1 MAHTKVTKTYSQNTG
16 TANTFSYSG
25 SFDVF
30 KGTEVVVLL
39 DNVNLTFTSS
49 TINES
54 ASPREYT
61 VDTSAKTIHIGGADL
76 SSGTIIIR
84 PETDM
89 GAPTPRATYS
99 PGSSVTS
106 DDLNNNQL
114 QLMRKA
120 MEYDE
125 QKLSSTG
132 GTMTGDLTIG
142 EDKTI
147 IFEGATD
154 DGYETTLTVTDPTAD
169 RTITIPN
176 VTGTVVTTGDTGSVA
191 TGMIAA
197 DAITNAKI
205 ADNALDSEH
214 YTDGSIDADHLASSS
229 VTTAKINSDAVTG
242 AKIADDSIDSEH
254 YVADSIDTEHYA
266 AGSVDTTALGAD
278 AVTGA
283 KIADDSI
290 DSEHIVDGSVDL
302 AHLSANSVNS
312 SKIVDGTIVNADIAD
327 DTITEAKLDIS
338 NTPTDDYVLTADSA
352 QGGGLKW
359 ASPSATSNVSI
370 SANNSTDE
378 TVYPVFVD
386 GATGEQGLESD
397 TGLTYNPSTGLLSTT
412 SANINTV
419 TVGSTLVG
427 PSISASTEGQT
438 NSVTLNAGQIRF
450 EGATADDHELTLAV
464 TDPTADRTITFPDET
479 GTVLTTGSSIAT
491 SNIAND
497 AIDGDKIADDAID
510 SEHYTDG
517 SIDEAHIADDAVTYA
532 KIQNVSATDRILG
545 RDSSGAGV
553 IEEITPANLRTM
565 INVAD
570 GSNAY
575 THPNHTGE
583 VTSTADGA
591 TVIADNVVD
600 EANLKVSNAPTN
612 GHVLTA
618 QSGDTGGLTW
628 AAAAA
633 SGITE
638 IDQHR
643 ITSNTGAGTNADVTA
658 NWERVDTDGF
668 ARLGTGVDENSGI
681 FTFPSEG
688 FWLIL
693 TNGLFM
699 SDSGDAVAHL
709 HTKVDTGSG
718 YNIAATASV
727 GNEGSQDVDLAASSI
742 LTLDVTDKDNFAVKL
757 TTANFGNSYLYGDTN
772 VNKTHIT
779 FIRLAAT

>member
-1 MAHTKVTKTYSQNTG
+1 
-16 TANTFSYSG
+16 
-25 SFDVF
+25 
-30 KGTEVVVLL
+30 
-39 DNVNLTFTSS
+39 
-49 TINES
+49 
-54 ASPREYT
+54 
-61 VDTSAKTIHIGGADL
+61 
-76 SSGTIIIR
+76 
-84 PETDM
+84 
-89 GAPTPRATYS
+89 
-99 PGSSVTS
+99 
-106 DDLNNNQL
+106 
-114 QLMRKA
+114 
-120 MEYDE
+120 
-125 QKLSSTG
+125 
-132 GTMTGDLTIG
+132 
-142 EDKTI
+142 
-147 IFEGATD
+147 
-154 DGYETTLTVTDPTAD
+154 
-169 RTITIPN
+169 
-176 VTGTVVTTGDTGSVA
+176 
-191 TGMIAA
+191 
-197 DAITNAKI
+197 
-205 ADNALDSEH
+205 
-214 YTDGSIDADHLASSS
+214 
-229 VTTAKINSDAVTG
+229 
-242 AKIADDSIDSEH
+242 
-254 YVADSIDTEHYA
+254 
-266 AGSVDTTALGAD
+266 
-278 AVTGA
+278 
-283 KIADDSI
+283 
-290 DSEHIVDGSVDL
+290 
-302 AHLSANSVNS
+302 
-312 SKIVDGTIVNADIAD
+312 
-327 DTITEAKLDIS
+327 
-338 NTPTDDYVLTADSA
+338 
-352 QGGGLKW
+352 
-359 ASPSATSNVSI
+359 
-370 SANNSTDE
+370 
-378 TVYPVFVD
+378 
-386 GATGEQGLESD
+386 EQGLESD

-699 SDSGDAVAHL
+699 SDS
-709 HTKVDTGSG
+709 
-718 YNIAATASV
+718 
-727 GNEGSQDVDLAASSI
+727 
-742 LTLDVTDKDNFAVKL
+742 
-757 TTANFGNSYLYGDTN
+757 
-772 VNKTHIT
+772 
-779 FIRLAAT
+779 